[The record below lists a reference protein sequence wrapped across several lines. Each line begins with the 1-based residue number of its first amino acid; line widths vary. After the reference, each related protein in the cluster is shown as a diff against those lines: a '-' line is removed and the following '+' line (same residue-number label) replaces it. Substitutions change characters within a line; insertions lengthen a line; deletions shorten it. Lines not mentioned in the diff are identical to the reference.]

1 MKALKSPLAKKVLAD
16 PHGLAQLRRFLTTD
30 TSRQDAAPVVIE
42 IRDETTQRHLRLT
55 PVYVPRAS

>member
-16 PHGLAQLRRFLTTD
+16 PKGQAQLRRFLTAGTGQ
-30 TSRQDAAPVVIE
+30 QDPVVIE
-42 IRDETTQRHLRLT
+42 VKDDDGKKNIRLT

>member
-16 PHGLAQLRRFLTTD
+16 PNGLAQLRRFFTAD

-42 IRDETTQRHLRLT
+42 ITDETTQRTLRLT